1 MKKRISTLVLASLLF
16 SIVLAW
22 GDNTKNSDKKSPKP
36 ATSSAAATTA
46 TTAATSNFSGWVSDE
61 QCGARVDAKCNKL
74 CYSKG
79 VKLVFVSSD
88 KKVLAVTNQD
98 SLKNFVGQQVTIQ
111 GSLQNGALMITSVK
125 PIK

>member
-36 ATSSAAATTA
+36 ATSSAAAA
-46 TTAATSNFSGWVSDE
+46 TAATSNFSGWVSDE

>member
-1 MKKRISTLVLASLLF
+1 MKKRISTLVLANLLF

-22 GDNTKNSDKKSPKP
+22 GDNTKNSDKKNPKP
-36 ATSSAAATTA
+36 ATSSAAAA
-46 TTAATSNFSGWVSDE
+46 TAATSNFTGWVSDE

-79 VKLVFVSSD
+79 VKLVFVSTD

-111 GSLQNGALMITSVK
+111 GSLQNGALMIASVK

>member
-46 TTAATSNFSGWVSDE
+46 ATSNFSGWVSDE

-79 VKLVFVSSD
+79 VKLVFVSTD

-98 SLKNFVGQQVTIQ
+98 YLKNFVGQQVTIQ

>member
-36 ATSSAAATTA
+36 ATSSAAAA
-46 TTAATSNFSGWVSDE
+46 TAATSNFSGWVSDE

-79 VKLVFVSSD
+79 VKLVFVSTD